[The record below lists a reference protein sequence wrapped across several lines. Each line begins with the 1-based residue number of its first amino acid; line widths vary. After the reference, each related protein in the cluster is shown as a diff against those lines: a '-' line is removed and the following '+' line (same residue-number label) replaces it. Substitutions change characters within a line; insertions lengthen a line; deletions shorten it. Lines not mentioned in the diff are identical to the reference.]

1 MFAHM
6 SMNRRST
13 TTTTTTTTTATTTTT
28 TTTTATT
35 STTTAAAEPTART
48 GTTAPTTPVGDV
60 PTPSPEPPTP
70 FECPNANEE
79 ACATGRECFRSKLK
93 CDGSMPDCADGSDE
107 STLACSSLLAQVDTG
122 EDDNKKDAEGK
133 DNDSDTATMMWGL
146 IGAVVGVGAC
156 GILTYLYVNGCSSK
170 ADGGTG
176 AGKDEAVKE
185 FSQKLSNAVYTRGS
199 TDGELYGTA
208 GPNSAG
214 AGQGDGGQNYAEIGL
229 IEGGAYANVVD
240 GDDGGYMLTSATGT
254 PSGKGVYDL
263 DFAAPTSTVGLALLG
278 VFLSCVVSCGGA
290 SLSGNGGPA
299 VNAPCYRGTH
309 LPLVPTT

>member
-1 MFAHM
+1 VGDPLICA
-6 SMNRRST
+6 SKYTAADCADPLTGESVGEACPTLCGKCLPLLCNGVSDATLCPIKYGTEDCTDPIVGGSVREACPALCGVCLDT
-13 TTTTTTTTTATTTTT
+13 KTTATAPDTM
-28 TTTTATT
+28 
-35 STTTAAAEPTART
+35 AE
-48 GTTAPTTPVGDV
+48 
-60 PTPSPEPPTP
+60 
-70 FECPNANEE
+70 
-79 ACATGRECFRSKLK
+79 
-93 CDGSMPDCADGSDE
+93 
-107 STLACSSLLAQVDTG
+107 G

-133 DNDSDTATMMWGL
+133 DDDSDTATMMWGL

-156 GILTYLYVNGCSSK
+156 GILTYLYVNGCSGK

-185 FSQKLSNAVYTRGS
+185 FSLKLSNAVYTRGS

-254 PSGKGVYDL
+254 PSGKGVYDV

-278 VFLSCVVSCGGA
+278 VFLSCVVLRGGA
-290 SLSGNGGPA
+290 YLSGNGGPA
-299 VNAPCYRGTH
+299 VNTPCCRGTH